1 MQMTRR
7 WTRRF
12 AGPRLLLAAVL
23 ALGGCVSLPW
33 HPTGGPYA
41 SEAEHF
47 SVELPQGWMRLNTEE
62 DLVITRDG
70 LLLQYILIERVRVDE
85 PLKNTKKTLARGMLP
100 QAVAEVILDNIAF
113 SQSVLNLQVKENR
126 PVQVGRHRGFRLVYT
141 HKNKDGLRFR
151 SVLHGLLAGNAFYG
165 IRYTAAERHYFAKD
179 LRTFEQ
185 VLTSFK
191 LTRVT

>member
-1 MQMTRR
+1 MTRG
-7 WTRRF
+7 F
-12 AGPRLLLAAVL
+12 PRGLLLLAVGL

-47 SVELPQGWMRLNTEE
+47 SVELPKGWMRLNTEE
-62 DLVITRDG
+62 DLLITRDG

-85 PLKNTKKTLARGMLP
+85 PLKNTKKTFARGMLP
-100 QAVAEVILDNIAF
+100 QAVAEVILDNIAS
-113 SQSVLNLQVKENR
+113 SQSVLDLQVKENR
-126 PVQVGRHRGFRLVYT
+126 PVQVGGHRGFRLVYT

-191 LTRVT
+191 LAKVT

>member
-1 MQMTRR
+1 MQMTRGFSR
-7 WTRRF
+7 GLF
-12 AGPRLLLAAVL
+12 LVAVGL

-41 SEAEHF
+41 SEAENF
-47 SVELPQGWMRLNTEE
+47 SVELPKGWMRLNTEE
-62 DLVITRDG
+62 DLLITRDG

-100 QAVAEVILDNIAF
+100 QAVAEVILDNIGS
-113 SQSVLNLQVKENR
+113 SQSVLDLQVKENR
-126 PVQVGRHRGFRLVYT
+126 PVQVGGRRGFRLVYT

-165 IRYTAAERHYFAKD
+165 VRYTAAERHYFAKD

-185 VLTSFK
+185 VLASFK
-191 LTRVT
+191 LAKAA